1 MNMKILFFIVSC
13 SCGVLNAAEGARAFV
28 AARHIRAGEE
38 IKAGALREVDAAPGA
53 VRLEPGELEGVEA
66 VRPIQ
71 PGEKLTRLMFRPV
84 RAVKAGEK
92 IRVRAVFGR
101 VKISAVF
108 TALQGG
114 AKGEI
119 IQARNQNSGR
129 LCAVKVEGPGEG
141 SLEEAK
147 K

>member
-1 MNMKILFFIVSC
+1 MNKKILLCLLFSC
-13 SCGVLNAAEGARAFV
+13 CGGLRAAEGPRAFV

-38 IKAGALREVDAAPGA
+38 IKAEALREVDAAPGA
-53 VRLEPGELEGVEA
+53 VRLEAGELAGVEA

-84 RAVKAGEK
+84 RAVKAGDK
-92 IRVRAVFGR
+92 IRVRTVFGH
-101 VKISAVF
+101 VKISAMF
-108 TALQGG
+108 TALRGG
-114 AKGEI
+114 AKGETI
-119 IQARNQNSGR
+119 EARNQNSGR
-129 LCAVKVEGPGEG
+129 ICPVKVEGPGEG